1 LLLAAQWGTFSSAH
15 TIPNRWFPIEFH
27 TQPSLLHWLPTRVY
41 RVIYQTLGYYGFFA
55 EQANLS
61 LMTQANLNCA
71 TAGLTGWRFRVDS
84 ARLLGLKSNLI
95 LVARR

>member
-1 LLLAAQWGTFSSAH
+1 MLFIAVGSTVGYILICT
-15 TIPNRWFPIEFH
+15 
-27 TQPSLLHWLPTRVY
+27 Y